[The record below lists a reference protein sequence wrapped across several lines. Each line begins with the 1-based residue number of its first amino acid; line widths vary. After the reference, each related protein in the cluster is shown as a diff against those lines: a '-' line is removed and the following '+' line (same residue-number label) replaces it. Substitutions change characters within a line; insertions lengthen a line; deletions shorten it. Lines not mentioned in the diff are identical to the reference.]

1 MYACFS
7 SLHVHPFGGLPLG
20 LAPGF
25 FWAGLEFLLPNG
37 RPRFFFS
44 TPLSVAA
51 AAFCSQKS
59 HDCSTISFTLRSYS
73 RRFSC
78 EGRAGR
84 ALSHTLPHTPRLAAP
99 TTAAGEAR
107 RTRPGPAALG

>member
-51 AAFCSQKS
+51 AAFFGGAFFAGFAIPTGELEACSNGKNFKS
-59 HDCSTISFTLRSYS
+59 FSASHSRLRV
-73 RRFSC
+73 RV
-78 EGRAGR
+78 GDG
-84 ALSHTLPHTPRLAAP
+84 
-99 TTAAGEAR
+99 
-107 RTRPGPAALG
+107 

>member
-51 AAFCSQKS
+51 AAFCSQKF

-73 RRFSC
+73 LRFSWYS
-78 EGRAGR
+78 RA
-84 ALSHTLPHTPRLAAP
+84 ASEL
-99 TTAAGEAR
+99 AGE
-107 RTRPGPAALG
+107 LGLGSHSSDWIDVKMADMS